1 MIFLWIK
8 WANSRNGFSDFN
20 WNFIY
25 GNRYIG
31 AHRIYRPATW
41 IGSAAQLCSALCK
54 YKDRNQLSSFAFFAS
69 FLSSSF
75 FTSKILPP
83 QILPFTDKM
92 TFLERWY
99 SAVIIAYDWFIW
111 NFIYYPIQEGLA
123 NKYFAHLGPL
133 PPLSALIRNVSL
145 TLVNSHRAIAPPR
158 PSMPS
163 MYSKVSKCD
172 RI

>member
-1 MIFLWIK
+1 
-8 WANSRNGFSDFN
+8 
-20 WNFIY
+20 
-25 GNRYIG
+25 
-31 AHRIYRPATW
+31 
-41 IGSAAQLCSALCK
+41 
-54 YKDRNQLSSFAFFAS
+54 
-69 FLSSSF
+69 
-75 FTSKILPP
+75 
-83 QILPFTDKM
+83 M

-163 MYSKVSKCD
+163 MYSESISMRKYNGPNRFFAFCFFNFSDVISIGGAHIKPSKPLPND
-172 RI
+172 LQMFLDGAEAAEHGVIYFSLGSILHTSKLPKNLIQTFLGRSNHVEFGIHRTHEWN